1 LLAQSLGLAREIRN
15 LVNYNYD
22 ETFSR
27 ARRYVSIQLFRAGDR
42 GPTMSNDPR
51 RPAQR
56 PSNSPPEPAD
66 DPPAPRP
73 GDGQFG
79 EQETRPVK
87 QWQAPLPPPPV
98 PGRPPGQPDERRRD
112 DQATRR
118 DPQARPQDQDQTQ
131 WAQPPQGGQQ
141 GGWQQPP
148 QGGQQGGW
156 QQPQQGAQQGGW
168 QQPPGQWQQPQDQRT
183 RQLPPDQGGPGGP
196 GGPSGPWPPAPPQ
209 QQGPGPKLRRNG
221 KRRRRGWVITLFTVL
236 VLVVLLVIGDRV
248 ACAVAENEFASQF
261 QKQGLPVKPSVDIE
275 GFPFITQLAAKDF
288 KSVNI
293 SMGNVPAGPVTIQ
306 SIKAHIE
313 GLHISSFSSNATAK
327 VDHVTATAFIP
338 FTALAAAGG
347 LPGGITLKQDG
358 PNKVKITA
366 GLGGIVSDTEEAQI
380 TQTGPQTISI
390 KLIDSGSGLGSILGD
405 AGFNSFSFTLP
416 KEVPASLRITSLNLN
431 ATGLNVTAEATNAT
445 FSQ

>member
-1 LLAQSLGLAREIRN
+1 
-15 LVNYNYD
+15 
-22 ETFSR
+22 
-27 ARRYVSIQLFRAGDR
+27 
-42 GPTMSNDPR
+42 MSNDPR

-66 DPPAPRP
+66 DPPAQRP
-73 GDGQFG
+73 GDGSLG
-79 EQETRPVK
+79 EQETRPVR

-98 PGRPPGQPDERRRD
+98 PGRPDERPRD
-112 DQATRR
+112 DQAARR
-118 DPQARPQDQDQTQ
+118 DPQARPQDPAPTQ

-141 GGWQQPP
+141 GA
-148 QGGQQGGW
+148 QQGGW
-156 QQPQQGAQQGGW
+156 QQPPQGAQQGGW
-168 QQPPGQWQQPQDQRT
+168 QQPPQGAQQGGWQQPPQGAQQGAQPGGWQPQGQWQQPQDQRT
-183 RQLPPDQGGPGGP
+183 RQLPPDQGGP

-261 QKQGLPVKPSVDIE
+261 QKQGLPVKPSVSIE
-275 GFPFITQLAAKDF
+275 GFPFLTQLAAKDF
-288 KSVNI
+288 KDVNI
-293 SMGNVPAGPVTIQ
+293 SMSNVPAGPVTIQ

-327 VDHVTATAFIP
+327 VDKVTATAFIP
-338 FTALAAAGG
+338 FTALAAAAG
-347 LPGGITLKQDG
+347 LPGGVTLKQDG

-366 GLGGIVSDTEEAQI
+366 GLGGVLSDTEEAQI

-390 KLIDSGSGLGSILGD
+390 KLLDTGSGLGSILGGS
-405 AGFNSFSFTLP
+405 GFNSFSFKLP
-416 KEVPASLRITSLNLN
+416 KEVPASLRITALNLN
-431 ATGLNVTAEATNAT
+431 ATGLTVSAGATNAT